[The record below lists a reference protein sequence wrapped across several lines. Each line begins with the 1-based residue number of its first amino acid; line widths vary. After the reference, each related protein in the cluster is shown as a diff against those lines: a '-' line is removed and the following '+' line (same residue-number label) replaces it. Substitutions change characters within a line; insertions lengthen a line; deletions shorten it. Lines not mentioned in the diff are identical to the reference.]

1 MKILIKIPK
10 VFKNSQKWGF
20 SCFFKI
26 DYSKVITEMRKPK
39 KNEGNIRPHSEQQ
52 PEKPNKISICFAFLK
67 QIKF

>member
-1 MKILIKIPK
+1 M
-10 VFKNSQKWGF
+10 GF
-20 SCFFKI
+20 SCLIKI